1 MKTYLFLVALI
12 AFLSAAAE
20 AQYIKIIDGAYASSP
35 ITSVDAGRK
44 DKTFKAGEPIY
55 AYLKFDSKLKGRFVS
70 DEVFLTLSIRGAN
83 ERYTGYDREI
93 YRLSDAEKEKSEL
106 TIQILPTEL
115 DLDNPWMRD
124 AYYKF
129 TGFAKSKQKVLVKF
143 RIQYY
148 PTEPR
153 TGEITGSDDL
163 FIDFSEGFGYKV
175 AGIKRQQLEASPE
188 AAKITIGKLQA
199 DKKLVA
205 DILEQT
211 KKAIEGSV
219 LYEGFVIEKIVIP
232 DDDWEYRRNDLG
244 VILSRD
250 IVYRYLARN
259 AKTGECIYGFNNA
272 FQENTGGTQYGVVR
286 VNDLKN
292 GNPRE
297 YGVPKEIYDG
307 WISQASSK
315 GAASGNASSKKGK
328 K

>member
-1 MKTYLFLVALI
+1 MAG
-12 AFLSAAAE
+12 LSAAAE

-35 ITSVDAGRK
+35 ITSLEAGRK

-70 DEVFLTLSIRGAN
+70 DEVFLTLSISGA
-83 ERYTGYDREI
+83 GYETDKYI
-93 YRLSDAEKEKSEL
+93 LSDAEKEKSEL
-106 TIQILPTEL
+106 AIQILPAEF
-115 DLDNPWMRD
+115 DLNNKWMKSIH
-124 AYYKF
+124 AKLM
-129 TGFAKSKQKVLVKF
+129 TVAKSKQKVLVKF
-143 RIQYY
+143 SIKYY

-175 AGIKRQQLEASPE
+175 AGIKRQQLEPSPE
-188 AAKITIGKLQA
+188 NAKITIGKLQA

-205 DILEQT
+205 DILELT
-211 KKAIEGSV
+211 KNAIKGSV
-219 LYEGFVIEKIVIP
+219 IYEGFEIEKIVIP

-250 IVYRYLARN
+250 LVYRYLAKN
-259 AKTGECIYGFNNA
+259 AKTGECIYGFNKA
-272 FQENTGGTQYGVVR
+272 FQTNTGGNQYGVLR

-292 GNPRE
+292 GNQRE

-315 GAASGNASSKKGK
+315 GATSGNASSKKGK